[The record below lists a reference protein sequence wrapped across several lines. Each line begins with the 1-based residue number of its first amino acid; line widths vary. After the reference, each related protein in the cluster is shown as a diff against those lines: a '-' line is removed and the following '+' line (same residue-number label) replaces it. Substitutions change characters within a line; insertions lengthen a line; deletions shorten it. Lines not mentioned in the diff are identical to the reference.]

1 MMKLR
6 CVQRGIWTV
15 LAICDDRGGC
25 LVQELIDHLET
36 DSRSD
41 YDQVMAQLRWAAA
54 NGPPRNYKKSRP
66 LADRIF
72 ELKTRGGIRIPD
84 FYDQDR
90 LVICTEALRKPK
102 KTEMRAVITR
112 ALAAREGYFEAK
124 RRGAV
129 DVIQEES

>member
-6 CVQRGIWTV
+6 LVQRDIWTV

-25 LVQELIDHLET
+25 LVQEFIDRLET
-36 DSRSD
+36 TSRSD

-72 ELKTRGGIRIPD
+72 ELKTRGGIRIPY

>member
-1 MMKLR
+1 MKLR

-72 ELKTRGGIRIPD
+72 ELKTRGGIRIPY

>member
-72 ELKTRGGIRIPD
+72 ELKTRGGIRIPY

>member
-72 ELKTRGGIRIPD
+72 ELKTRGGIRIPY

-112 ALAAREGYFEAK
+112 ALAARERYFEAK

-129 DVIQEES
+129 EMIQEES

>member
-1 MMKLR
+1 MKLR

-72 ELKTRGGIRIPD
+72 ELKTRGGIRIPY

-102 KTEMRAVITR
+102 KTEMRAVIMR